1 MENQESVVLEK
12 PKGKSFLVRCSYILH
27 DHDLPVTWKS
37 LVTLAKAVEVKDTYS
52 SVKYAKEIMGSKN
65 TEIVS
70 VVVVKGSV

>member
-1 MENQESVVLEK
+1 MTREMYGK
-12 PKGKSFLVRCSYILH
+12 PRKCGVREAQRRE
-27 DHDLPVTWKS
+27 LPSKMRTVTWKS